1 MVSNFLDRVV
11 LTSWISFLKA
21 CLGHLTFLSAY
32 HWLQYTSDIPQ
43 DPFTLIYDCRYVIL
57 MNICWFALTEKT
69 LKENFIL
76 NLTNARSGKL
86 LLLLL
91 DQQESAVAIA
101 TEQGNL
107 LFFNEPFIK
116 IAIKPMRSNIMELV
130 EGESKVLL
138 DQLLKSV
145 NKT

>member
-1 MVSNFLDRVV
+1 
-11 LTSWISFLKA
+11 
-21 CLGHLTFLSAY
+21 
-32 HWLQYTSDIPQ
+32 
-43 DPFTLIYDCRYVIL
+43 

-116 IAIKPMRSNIMELV
+116 LAIKPMRSNIMELV
-130 EGESKVLL
+130 EGESKALL

-145 NKT
+145 YKT

>member
-1 MVSNFLDRVV
+1 
-11 LTSWISFLKA
+11 
-21 CLGHLTFLSAY
+21 
-32 HWLQYTSDIPQ
+32 
-43 DPFTLIYDCRYVIL
+43 

-101 TEQGNL
+101 TEQGHL

-116 IAIKPMRSNIMELV
+116 LAIKPMRPNILELV

-138 DQLLKSV
+138 DHLLKSV
-145 NKT
+145 YKT